1 MAEYFPWTFE
11 RQFTSVLVLY
21 GRDTALAMS
30 LSREFDF
37 DTADNTSILYSEDL
51 FGESK
56 IVRMICTT
64 KSAEDISKQ
73 YLKNEFLRKCILIV
87 EGAAPKTRIDTAIYV
102 KCDELNKRTRGYF
115 IRAWNKIVRTSVEYN
130 DGINNLDDL
139 KWENLKQLLGGG
151 NSLGMAEEY
160 SIWNLIRTEQF
171 RNTKFYQSIFRHFE
185 LWARNNIPNDE
196 TLQLCYDRVK
206 SEIERFKNEVSP
218 GY

>member
-1 MAEYFPWTFE
+1 MDCFPWSFE
-11 RQFTSVLVLY
+11 RDFKDILILY

-37 DTADNTSILYSEDL
+37 DTADDISILYSEDL

-56 IVRMICTT
+56 PVRIMCTNKT
-64 KSAEDISKQ
+64 AEDISKR
-73 YLKNEFLRKCILIV
+73 YIKNEFLRKCILVV
-87 EGAAPKTRIDTAIYV
+87 EGSAPKTHIKTGVYV

-115 IRAWNKIVRTSVEYN
+115 IKAWNKILGTNLEY
-130 DGINNLDDL
+130 DEEINNLDDF
-139 KWENLKQLLGGG
+139 KWMKLKQ
-151 NSLGMAEEY
+151 SLGDGSSFSLADEY
-160 SIWNLIRTEQF
+160 SIWNIIRTEQF

-185 LWARNNIPNDE
+185 LWARNTIPNDE
-196 TLQLCYDRVK
+196 TLQLCYDKVK